1 MAVRV
6 LGAPTDDWV
15 EGKQASEMR
24 RLVWGSERLIA
35 LIVAVLVLFAT
46 VDSQAIAADYT
57 ANADIS
63 IKHQNLAQ
71 STESEVNDP
80 LEPLNRAILEFNE
93 FITAL
98 ILRPMAEI
106 YVMMLPDF
114 ALDAIHN
121 VLKNLRSPVVLA
133 NDLLQWEP
141 ERAWDT
147 TRRLVIN
154 STVGVAG
161 LIDVADKMG
170 IEGHNEDLGQ
180 TFAVWGV
187 PEGFYLVLPIFGP
200 SNPRDA
206 VGKFLDS
213 FLDPI
218 SHWADNTD
226 RDEITLTRTVL
237 GGVDEFSRVMD
248 DLEKLKDTSI
258 DYYAALRSI
267 SRQKRA
273 ADIANGAPAEGVPLP
288 DLKYDFNAEFTN

>member
-1 MAVRV
+1 
-6 LGAPTDDWV
+6 
-15 EGKQASEMR
+15 MR
-24 RLVWGSERLIA
+24 RLVRGSERLIA
-35 LIVAVLVLFAT
+35 LFLAVFVLWAT
-46 VDSQAIAADYT
+46 IDSGAMAADYT
-57 ANADIS
+57 ASADIAF
-63 IKHQNLAQ
+63 KHELLAQ
-71 STESEVNDP
+71 SAENDVNDP

-98 ILRPMAEI
+98 ILRPLAEI
-106 YVMMLPDF
+106 YVLMLPDF

-121 VLKNLRSPVVLA
+121 ALQNLSAPVVLA

-147 TRRLVIN
+147 TRRFFIN
-154 STVGVAG
+154 STVGVGG

-170 IEGHNEDLGQ
+170 IEGHSEDLGQ

-187 PEGFYLVLPIFGP
+187 PEGFYLVIPIFGP

-206 VGKFLDS
+206 VGKFLNS
-213 FLDPI
+213 YLDPL
-218 SHWADNTD
+218 SHWAENTD
-226 RDEITLTRTVL
+226 RDELNTARTLV

-248 DLEKLKDTSI
+248 DLQKLKETSI

-267 SRQKRA
+267 ARQKRA
-273 ADIANGAPAEGVPLP
+273 ADISNGTPKEGAPLP